1 MTKSGEKITILHVLS
16 NFKGEYPLFNQ
27 VVQGLN
33 EGYRHIVCYLVGPPS
48 CKEVLCKAGYDI
60 KWLPF
65 RKEELRSFKYHVV
78 RELDRIIKENGVH
91 IIHAHRH
98 KSAFYATIAA
108 LKNRNVRMITSV
120 HGMKRSRSLLRKIS
134 NRILWPRINTIIAV
148 SEAVKRDILMANYW
162 FPADRIE
169 VVHNGIDLSVF
180 KRNDL
185 VKMEA
190 RTFFNLPPRR
200 WLWGAVGRLAPVK
213 GHDILLKAWA
223 RNEIG
228 KRGGHLVIAGKGRL
242 HDSLTALAEKLGI
255 AKEITLLGH
264 VSDIPKF
271 LAALDG
277 FAMPSLHE
285 GFPLAILEALAA
297 GLPVV
302 SSKVG
307 GIPEILTLLESN
319 KYSFLVPSENEE
331 KLGNAME
338 QVMGW
343 SETHRQQAVTNIKQH
358 AQLFDGN
365 LMIARMDSLYRDIVG
380 FSFNFGI

>member
-1 MTKSGEKITILHVLS
+1 MTKSEKKITIFHVLS

-27 VVQGLN
+27 IVQGLN

-48 CKEVLCKAGYDI
+48 DNEVLCKAGYDV
-60 KWLPF
+60 KWLQF
-65 RKEELRSFKYHVV
+65 RKKELRNFKYQVV

-98 KSAFYATIAA
+98 KPTFYATIAA
-108 LKNRNVRMITSV
+108 LKNKNVRMITSV
-120 HGMKRSRSLLRKIS
+120 HGMKRSRNLLRRIG

-148 SEAVKRDILMANYW
+148 SEAVKRDILMANSW
-162 FPADRIE
+162 FSADRVE

-180 KRNDL
+180 KRTDL

-190 RTFFNLPPRR
+190 RKFFNLPPQR
-200 WLWGAVGRLAPVK
+200 WLWGAVGRLVPVK
-213 GHDILLKAWA
+213 GHNILLKAWA

-228 KRGGHLVIAGKGRL
+228 KHGGHLVIAGKGRL
-242 HDSLTALAEKLGI
+242 HDSLIALSEKLGI

-271 LAALDG
+271 LTALDG

-285 GFPLAILEALAA
+285 GFGLAILEAMAA

-307 GIPEILTLLESN
+307 GIPEILTLLEKN

-331 KLGNAME
+331 KLGSAME

-343 SETHRQQAVTNIKQH
+343 SKIHRQQAVINIKQH
-358 AQLFDGN
+358 ARLFDIN
-365 LMIARMDSLYRDIVG
+365 LMISRMDALYQNIV
-380 FSFNFGI
+380 N